1 MLGYTLR
8 REPLNNEYSEGVE
21 NVAADAQRGLAAPI
35 FVRTVKLKD
44 FPWNGWLRVAVPGS
58 PRAAW
63 NPIAGFGD
71 APGRMVWAAVGD
83 PALLLD
89 PDSGRFIANRA
100 RPQSVTEVTEAP
112 APARHR
118 RGRSA

>member
-1 MLGYTLR
+1 MNLLFFFFFSSR
-8 REPLNNEYSEGVE
+8 RRHTRCSRDWSSDVCSSDL
-21 NVAADAQRGLAAPI
+21 PI

-44 FPWNGWLRVAVPGS
+44 FPWNGWLRVAVPGR

-63 NPIAGFGD
+63 NPVAGFGD
-71 APGRMVWAAVGD
+71 AAGRMVWSAVGD

-100 RPQSVTEVTEAP
+100 RPQSVSEVADAP
-112 APARHR
+112 ADALHPAT
-118 RGRSA
+118 